1 MWDTLFRNASVVDG
15 TGKPAVEADVAVKDG
30 KIAAIGQNIAGEA
43 DKTHDLSGR
52 YLAPGFIDIHSHAD
66 FVCTLSL
73 SEQAELQRGKI
84 WQGITT
90 EIVGNC
96 GLGPAPL
103 DNEGLVP
110 KIMSWMS
117 PDGTEWRW
125 KSLGEY
131 LDVVQRQGT
140 LLNMGALQPH
150 GPLRLEARGLKTG
163 ETGEGER
170 RMMRRRLEEAME
182 AGAFGLSCGLIYP
195 PGMYTSSDELTD
207 LAGVA
212 ARCGGVFT
220 SHVRG
225 SSELLLPAVEE
236 ILKIGRQSGVHVH
249 HSHNEA
255 FGRDHWHKV
264 TQVLEMEEQASRLG
278 QPVTFD
284 MFPYTAAATMM
295 IAIYPP
301 WSLEGGVP
309 RLLERLSDPEQ
320 RRRIEESI
328 RETVPSWPPWHEGGW
343 PHNLVLA
350 AGWDQIF
357 IGRVRT
363 QRNKYLEG
371 VSLAELADLVRKTPF
386 DAISDLMIEEDGVIS
401 QLIFGVSGDASDD
414 THLLDI
420 MRHPLGAL
428 CTDAN
433 DYGHGLPHPAAYGAY
448 PRLLGHYVR
457 DRRVVSLE
465 EAVRK
470 MTSYPARIFS
480 ILDRGQIVEG
490 YWADLVAFDFE
501 KLNER
506 ATYREPRQLAEGIE
520 GVFINGAC
528 VLWQGEYRPAA
539 AGQVLRR

>member
-1 MWDTLFRNASVVDG
+1 MWDTLFRKAKVVDG
-15 TGKPAVEADVAVKDG
+15 TGKPPFEADVAVKDG
-30 KIAAIGQNIAGEA
+30 KIAAIGRDVAGEA
-43 DKTHDLSGR
+43 VRTCDLSGR
-52 YLAPGFIDIHSHAD
+52 YLAPGFIDVHSHAD
-66 FVCTLSL
+66 FVCALAL
-73 SEQAELQRGKI
+73 PEQAELQRGKI

-103 DNEGLVP
+103 DDQGLVP

-117 PDGTEWRW
+117 PEGTQWRW
-125 KSLGEY
+125 QHLGEY
-131 LDVVQRQGT
+131 LEALETQGVI
-140 LLNMGALQPH
+140 LNAGTLQPH
-150 GPLRLEARGLKTG
+150 GPLRLEARGLESG

-170 RMMRRRLEEAME
+170 RMMKRRLEEAME

-195 PGMYTSSDELTD
+195 PGMYTSSDELAD
-207 LAGVA
+207 LAAVA
-212 ARCGGVFT
+212 ARYGGVFT

-225 SSELLLPAVEE
+225 SSELLIPAVEE
-236 ILKIGRQSGVHVH
+236 ILGIGTRAGVHVH

-255 FGRDHWHKV
+255 FGRDHWHKA
-264 TQVLEMEEQASRLG
+264 TRVLEMEEEASRRG

-301 WSLEGGVP
+301 WALEGGVP
-309 RLLERLSDPEQ
+309 RLLERLADPEQ

-328 RETVPSWPPWHEGGW
+328 RDTVPSWPPWEGGW

-350 AGWDQIF
+350 AGWEQIH
-357 IGRVRT
+357 IGRVKS
-363 QRNKYLEG
+363 QRNRHFEG
-371 VSLAELADLVRKTPF
+371 VSLAELADLVHKNPF
-386 DAISDLMIEEDGVIS
+386 DAISDLMIEEEGVVS

-414 THLLDI
+414 THMLEF

-457 DRRVVSLE
+457 DRQVISLE

-470 MTSYPARIFS
+470 MTSYPAEIFS
-480 ILDRGQIVEG
+480 INRRGRLEEG
-490 YWADLVAFDFE
+490 FWADLVAFDLETINE
-501 KLNER
+501 K

-528 VLWQGEYRPAA
+528 ILWQGEYRPAA
-539 AGQVLRR
+539 AGRVLRR